1 MHRKR
6 EKNEY
11 IVHNVELAFDI
22 LFLLARYNNLT
33 LREIEDKLNVY
44 SYQIEKILDILSRR
58 GYVQFDKKTE
68 TYSLGI
74 KNFEIGHSYLTHIEI
89 RKQAKP
95 FLQKLGVYV
104 KENVYLA
111 VRSGW
116 EIVYI
121 DAYEVD
127 KPVIV
132 KSRVGKLLPMYASAS
147 GKVHLAFMEKDELE
161 EFFKDVELKPYTSKT
176 ITDKN
181 MLLKHLEEVRERGYA
196 IDDEEWEKEV
206 RCFSVPVRDYTCKVA
221 AAITLSAPS
230 YRLPFERIEQIKE
243 RFIKAA
249 EELSERLGYTVEE
262 ILVR

>member
-1 MHRKR
+1 MRKR

-11 IVHNVELAFDI
+11 IVHNVDLAFDI
-22 LFLLARYNNLT
+22 LFLLAKYNSLT
-33 LREIEDKLNVY
+33 LEEIEEKLNIY
-44 SYQIEKILDILSRR
+44 SYQIEKIIDILVKR
-58 GYVQFDKKTE
+58 GYIQYNRKKKTF
-68 TYSLGI
+68 SLGI
-74 KNFEIGHSYLTHIEI
+74 KNFEVGHSYITHIEI

-95 FLQKLGVYV
+95 YLQKLGEFVG
-104 KENVYLA
+104 ENVYLA

-161 EFFKDVELKPYTSKT
+161 EFFKDVELKPFTPKT
-176 ITDKN
+176 ITDPEQLK
-181 MLLKHLEEVRERGYA
+181 KHLEEIRKKGYA

-206 RCFSVPVRDYTCKVA
+206 RCLSVPVRDYTCKVA

-230 YRLPFERIEQIKE
+230 YRLSFEKIESIKDKFME
-243 RFIKAA
+243 SAA
-249 EELSERLGYTVEE
+249 ELSEKLGYTVEE
-262 ILVR
+262 VLVV